1 MIWILKLVHVYV
13 HDYTYKG
20 NITNVCITMLEGN
33 GSIVS
38 SNHNLV
44 KGLGVNS
51 LSMEDNELVISY
63 ADSENQKLITQWQSS
78 YGEIRKW
85 LKLMNESAATQKCR
99 TTTNESNKWNNKW
112 N

>member
-1 MIWILKLVHVYV
+1 
-13 HDYTYKG
+13 
-20 NITNVCITMLEGN
+20 MLEGN

-63 ADSENQKLITQWQSS
+63 ADSENQKLNTQ
-78 YGEIRKW
+78 
-85 LKLMNESAATQKCR
+85 
-99 TTTNESNKWNNKW
+99 
-112 N
+112 